1 MNKYI
6 GLGNL
11 TQDPIC
17 KDVGESKVCNFG
29 LAVNEYYYKE
39 GKKQQNTTFI
49 DVESWNKQAENCSK
63 FLKKGSKVLIEGKLK
78 TNSWE
83 KNGQKFSKIFCLA
96 DKVHFLASD
105 HTEESQNAPIKT
117 SDKKI
122 KTSEKVEK
130 VEEEVDDL
138 EYEDIPF

>member
-17 KDVGESKVCNFG
+17 KDLGESKVCNFG

-39 GKKQQNTTFI
+39 GKKQQNTVFI
-49 DVESWNKQAENCSK
+49 DIESWNKQAENCNK

-83 KNGQKFSKIFCLA
+83 KNGQKYTKIFCLA

-105 HTEESQNAPIKT
+105 STEDQQASSKPKV
-117 SDKKI
+117 KKEL
-122 KTSEKVEK
+122 KKVEK
-130 VEEEVDDL
+130 VEEDIDDI

>member
-11 TQDPIC
+11 TQDPSC

-39 GKKQQNTTFI
+39 GKKQQNTVFI
-49 DVESWNKQAENCSK
+49 DIESWNKQAENCAK

-83 KNGQKFSKIFCLA
+83 KNGQKYTKIFCLA

-105 HTEESQNAPIKT
+105 NTEDSQTSSKPNIKKEP
-117 SDKKI
+117 KKI
-122 KTSEKVEK
+122 EK
-130 VEEEVDDL
+130 VEEDVDDM